1 MEILGEVLVLRIC
14 GLREFKDGR
23 EEMVKENW
31 GFRLGVQIRP
41 WETKVTG
48 NETKEGSHVEPIIL
62 EGWQE

>member
-23 EEMVKENW
+23 EEVVKEYW
-31 GFRLGVQIRP
+31 GFRVGVQIWP